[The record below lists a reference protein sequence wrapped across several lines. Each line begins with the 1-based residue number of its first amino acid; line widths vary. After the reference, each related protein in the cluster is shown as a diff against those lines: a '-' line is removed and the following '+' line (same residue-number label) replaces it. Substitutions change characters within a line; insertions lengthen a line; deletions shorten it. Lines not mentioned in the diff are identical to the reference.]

1 MTLRL
6 VYLVAVRVFGW
17 LVLMARSDAVE
28 DAEILVLRHQVA
40 VLQRQ
45 VRQPRPSWADRAVL
59 SALFRVVPA
68 GHRRRLRL
76 IVSPRTVL
84 RWHARL
90 VKWRYPGRR
99 PGRPRTAAVICRLVL
114 EMARDNPAW
123 GYRRICGELL
133 GLGYRPGIS
142 GGAIDGVA
150 HPQGCRY
157 RSRTLAGWPGLAR
170 VLDGAGPLDPGGGL
184 LRRGDGVPAT
194 PVRAGFHRARHPP
207 RPSGR
212 RHRMPD
218 GEWVAQQARNLLMDL
233 GRRGDELRFLI
244 RDRDDKFTATFDAV
258 FASVG
263 IRVITTPVRAPQ
275 ANAIAERWIGSVRRE
290 CTDRILVIS
299 ERHLRHVL
307 AEYVDHYNS
316 HRPHRSLGQH
326 PPNGRDVPAPP
337 DNVRVLRR
345 DRLAGL
351 IHEYSQVA

>member
-17 LVLMARSDAVE
+17 LVLMARSDAVK

-45 VRQPRPSWADRAVL
+45 VKQPRPSWADRAVL

-90 VKWRYPGRR
+90 VKWRWTYPGRR
-99 PGRPRTAAVICRLVL
+99 PGRPRTAAVIGRLVL
-114 EMARDNPAW
+114 EMARDNPTW

-133 GLGYRPGIS
+133 GLGYRVAPSMVWRILKDAGIDPAPSRAGPGWREFLT
-142 GGAIDGVA
+142 AQA
-150 HPQGCRY
+150 HSILAVDFFHVETVFLRRLYVLAFIEHGTR
-157 RSRTLAGWPGLAR
+157 RVHLAGVTACP
-170 VLDGAGPLDPGGGL
+170 
-184 LRRGDGVPAT
+184 T
-194 PVRAGFHRARHPP
+194 
-207 RPSGR
+207 
-212 RHRMPD
+212 

-258 FASVG
+258 FASIG
-263 IRVITTPVRAPQ
+263 IRVITTPVRAPR

-290 CTDRILVIS
+290 CTDRILVIG
-299 ERHLRHVL
+299 ERHLRNVL

-345 DRLAGL
+345 DRLGGL